1 MTQSTTAEVSKF
13 PPSPPMSAQLFAGV
27 KKKRKELPQSTIDA
41 FFTSKSGAN
50 KSARVERIHN
60 GRIRSIRCAYCG
72 IDFAPQGIAA
82 HEVKHANRGDKRDPT
97 HAMRFGKV
105 KARGSVSAKP
115 PSAAPDAGGLAGSK
129 TSDEDATKVYGLTY
143 CC

>member
-1 MTQSTTAEVSKF
+1 
-13 PPSPPMSAQLFAGV
+13 MSAQLFAGV

-129 TSDEDATKVYGLTY
+129 TSDEDATKVYGLT
-143 CC
+143 